1 MKKYILSFLAAII
14 LTACAGE
21 DVAENSAAEEKFFD
35 KNSTSVT
42 EKILSENSSEFENN
56 FEKIETETQKNSDG
70 QQEIKLEK
78 PKIEIEKFDE
88 NSAEIKIKNL
98 SENVEKIRV
107 YRLLASDEDPKNVKR
122 VFQKEISKSEIE
134 NEKIAVFSDEKISEN
149 LYFKDNSNLK
159 CGYFSDG
166 FLVSFVSEN
175 EEIFSEFYAVETVIN
190 TGTVDQSNAELAGS
204 TACGAAAGTL
214 VIQSIFPV
222 WEDEL
227 TERMSLIR
235 GYSALSDD
243 YSIGGKEYYM
253 YGWQISNSVNK
264 FLADSGINDYS
275 LTDHRTEKP
284 TEQTLIELI
293 STGRPAVLEVCYI
306 GGEIVEDFQGY
317 SHWITVNGFR
327 LTEDGYEFR
336 CEDTISLEQRWIK
349 SEFLDNSNKNV
360 VYGFGDPPT
369 RYISSLDHAVVESF
383 V

>member
-14 LTACAGE
+14 LTACAEG
-21 DVAENSAAEEKFFD
+21 DVEKNSAAEEKIFD
-35 KNSTSVT
+35 KNSAAET
-42 EKILSENSSEFENN
+42 EKILSDNSSEIEND
-56 FEKIETETQKNSDG
+56 FGKIDTETQDNSDS

-78 PKIEIEKFDE
+78 PEIEIEKFNK
-88 NSAEIKIKNL
+88 NSVEIKIENL
-98 SENVEKIRV
+98 SKNVEKIRV
-107 YRLLASDEDPKNVKR
+107 YRLSASDEDQHNVKR
-122 VFQKEISKSEIE
+122 VLQKEISKGEIE
-134 NEKIAVFSDEKISEN
+134 NEKVTVFADEKISEDTH
-149 LYFKDNSNLK
+149 YKDNSNLK

-166 FLVSFVSEN
+166 FIVSFVSEN
-175 EEIFSEFYAVETVIN
+175 EEIFSKFSAVETVID
-190 TGTVDQSNAELAGS
+190 TGTVNQYYAELAGS

-214 VIQSIFPV
+214 VIQSIMPV
-222 WEDEL
+222 WNNEL

-235 GYSALSDD
+235 SYSALSDD

-275 LTDHRTEKP
+275 LTDHRTEKL

-360 VYGFGDPPT
+360 TYGFGDPPT
-369 RYISSLDHAVVESF
+369 RYISSFDHAVVESF

>member
-14 LTACAGE
+14 LTACAEG
-21 DVAENSAAEEKFFD
+21 DVEKNSAAEEKIFD
-35 KNSTSVT
+35 KNSAAET
-42 EKILSENSSEFENN
+42 EKILSDNSSEIEND
-56 FEKIETETQKNSDG
+56 FGKIDTETQDNSDS

-78 PKIEIEKFDE
+78 PEIEIEKFNK
-88 NSAEIKIKNL
+88 NSVEIKIENL
-98 SENVEKIRV
+98 SKNVEKIRV
-107 YRLLASDEDPKNVKR
+107 YRLSASDEDQHNVKR
-122 VFQKEISKSEIE
+122 VLQKEISKGEIE
-134 NEKIAVFSDEKISEN
+134 NEKVTVFADEKISEDTH
-149 LYFKDNSNLK
+149 YKE
-159 CGYFSDG
+159 FS
-166 FLVSFVSEN
+166 
-175 EEIFSEFYAVETVIN
+175 AVETVID
-190 TGTVDQSNAELAGS
+190 TGTVNQYYAELAGS

-214 VIQSIFPV
+214 VIQSIMPV
-222 WEDEL
+222 WNNEL

-235 GYSALSDD
+235 SYSALSDD

-275 LTDHRTEKP
+275 LTDHRTEKL